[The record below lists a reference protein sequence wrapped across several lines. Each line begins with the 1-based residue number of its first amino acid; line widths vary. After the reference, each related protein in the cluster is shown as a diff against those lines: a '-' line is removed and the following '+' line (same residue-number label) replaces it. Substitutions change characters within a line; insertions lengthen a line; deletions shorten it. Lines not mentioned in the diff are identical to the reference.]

1 MPISIKMILKQI
13 ERLSL
18 EILTLKGKTILGL
31 AIVLVGVAFL
41 LYGIYNALTTGYAQ
55 SDIPKLVAN
64 AFVPITIGV
73 VLLIDGV
80 VVQGFKNYYA
90 LIIHLI
96 ANVPYALA
104 IMGINNLGQQS
115 NPPTNPQ
122 EYIMATLVYWIIG
135 VIFNLGG
142 IVANH
147 FANKKPVP

>member
-1 MPISIKMILKQI
+1 M
-13 ERLSL
+13 
-18 EILTLKGKTILGL
+18 EILTLKRKTILGL
-31 AIVLVGVAFL
+31 VIVLVGVVFL
-41 LYGIYNALTTGYAQ
+41 FYGIYNALTTEYVQ
-55 SDIPKLVAN
+55 SNIPKLMTY
-64 AFVPITIGV
+64 AFVPILIGG
-73 VLLIDGV
+73 VLLINGI

-122 EYIMATLVYWIIG
+122 EYIMATLIYWIIG

-147 FANKKPVP
+147 FAKK